1 MDTLYPGAMVEVLLT
16 NNAKGE
22 ELVGNGVYMVKRAA
36 YQMRKGKQET
46 KLLLVQASN

>member
-22 ELVGNGVYMVKRAA
+22 ELVGNGVYRVKRAA